1 MLNRITVKLPV
12 DGLLFWKLTGRE
24 ALSEAFAFSL
34 TVLGTDAR
42 IDRSQL
48 LGQPVTVN
56 VPTQGIAGGTRHFNG
71 KITRVAASAT
81 EMSGTRYAVY
91 RLTVEPDVW
100 PMKRDRNLRIFQE
113 QTVPQIV
120 KTLLGEY
127 QVNLEDRLTGS
138 YRSWGYCVQYQES
151 SFDFISRLMEL
162 EGIAYHFSHEADRH
176 VMVLTDAATEHQ
188 PFSGYETIP
197 YHPTP
202 SGGSTSEEGI
212 SQWALEDSVT
222 PGIYSLDDYDFRKPN
237 AWLFQAR
244 QNPASPQPGSIDV
257 YDWPGRFVEHGHGEY
272 YARIRQERWQVEHQQ
287 IQATATATGIA
298 PGHTFALY
306 NAPFFS
312 DNGEYLT
319 TEANYFL
326 EENRYASGS
335 DGETVHRTDF
345 TVIPSSVVFRP
356 APVTAWPKTH
366 GPQTAKVVGPQGES
380 IWTDKYGRI
389 KVKFHWDRQAKGDDT
404 SSCWVRVSS
413 AWAGQGFGG
422 VQIPRVG
429 DEVVID
435 FINGDPD
442 RPIVTGRVYNEA
454 SMPPWSLPAAATQMG
469 FLSRSKDGS
478 VDNANALRFEDKAGE
493 EQVWIQAERNLDV
506 HVKNDASHS
515 IGSNHSHYV
524 RKNALHRVEANQTHV
539 VKGQTE
545 NLTGKGKLD
554 AAVEQ
559 FIIASG
565 TQLRLVSGDSA
576 IELNA
581 NGKINLI
588 GKSFN
593 FFVEED
599 GHITTGGKLHLNTDG
614 TPAPTAAPGSGHKGD
629 IHTAVERFFS
639 PQSGVKHAAPVA
651 TATASPPAQKPIA
664 KYKAP
669 PPLKGDYV
677 YSNEKSKKLFMPF
690 SDGVIK
696 KINSSPKMQQDLKKL
711 LDDEWNIAPNV
722 PGSGSWTDTDN
733 KLMVLDPEHMANDDE
748 GVITLAHELGH
759 ATSPYTQDLTS
770 RTNFVNSMLN
780 DEGYATLN
788 EIEVRREIYHNM
800 GVDIGS
806 VSGSQNEIKY
816 IKIFKDMDSGKIT
829 RNAASKAIGEIYRR
843 GEVASSS
850 LTDEVYEEH
859 YGKMYDAKKSKP

>member
-1 MLNRITVKLPV
+1 MQDRITVKLPV
-12 DGLLFWKLTGRE
+12 DGLLFWKLSGRE

-56 VPTQGIAGGTRHFNG
+56 VPTQGIAGGMRHFNG
-71 KITRVAASAT
+71 KITRVAVSAT

-120 KTLLGEY
+120 KTLLGEN

-287 IQATATATGIA
+287 IQATATAMGIA

-493 EQVWIQAERNLDV
+493 EQVWLHAERNFDV
-506 HVKNDASHS
+506 DVENDETHTIEKNHTQFVGENETLRVMKDQKSGVKVNT
-515 IGSNHSHYV
+515 
-524 RKNALHRVEANQTHV
+524 L
-539 VKGQTE
+539 
-545 NLTGKGKLD
+545 NLTGSDRHDKVVNSFTLSAGN
-554 AAVEQ
+554 
-559 FIIASG
+559 S
-565 TQLRLVSGDSA
+565 LRLECGESA
-576 IELNA
+576 IELTNDG
-581 NGKINLI
+581 NINI
-588 GKSFN
+588 VGNNFN
-593 FFVEED
+593 FTVKQTAQ
-599 GHITTGGKLHLNTDG
+599 INTLGGELHLNPDQG
-614 TPAPTAAPGSGHKGD
+614 QAAIVAPGSGHQSA
-629 IHTAVERFFS
+629 IQQELENFFI
-639 PQSGVKHAAPVA
+639 
-651 TATASPPAQKPIA
+651 TN
-664 KYKAP
+664 
-669 PPLKGDYV
+669 
-677 YSNEKSKKLFMPF
+677 SN
-690 SDGVIK
+690 
-696 KINSSPKMQQDLKKL
+696 Q
-711 LDDEWNIAPNV
+711 
-722 PGSGSWTDTDN
+722 
-733 KLMVLDPEHMANDDE
+733 
-748 GVITLAHELGH
+748 
-759 ATSPYTQDLTS
+759 
-770 RTNFVNSMLN
+770 
-780 DEGYATLN
+780 
-788 EIEVRREIYHNM
+788 
-800 GVDIGS
+800 
-806 VSGSQNEIKY
+806 
-816 IKIFKDMDSGKIT
+816 
-829 RNAASKAIGEIYRR
+829 
-843 GEVASSS
+843 
-850 LTDEVYEEH
+850 
-859 YGKMYDAKKSKP
+859 